1 MSKWKKK
8 IRAVKSINRIQN
20 KSLFLNMIYIMYK
33 YKYILHIFL
42 KYNYMYVRVFIYT
55 RYIVHTYYVNKLFSD
70 AINRD

>member
-1 MSKWKKK
+1 MKKK

-42 KYNYMYVRVFIYT
+42 KLIT
-55 RYIVHTYYVNKLFSD
+55 RMCVYLYIQDT
-70 AINRD
+70 

>member
-8 IRAVKSINRIQN
+8 FRAVKSINRIQN

-42 KYNYMYVRVFIYT
+42 KYNYTYVRVFIYT
-55 RYIVHTYYVNKLFSD
+55 RYIVHTYYVNKFFSD